1 MNVEIDYGGKTLVF
15 PSVARAAVY
24 FAEKVNHDEYKV
36 SGLKL
41 TFYKSKKAVKTYEF
55 SKTDKKTGPRK

>member
-1 MNVEIDYGGKTLVF
+1 MNVEIEYNSKKLVF

-24 FAEKVNHDEYKV
+24 FQDKVNHDEYKV

-55 SKTDKKTGPRK
+55 EKTDKKTGPKK